1 MCPQE
6 DLITVSF
13 RLKSKED
20 RLFYSDLRISD
31 SQYIFIPVPENYE
44 FPTKRSVPFF
54 INLYDQTVE
63 EGNEDKLKEYPGHT
77 SGATYPYNRYC
88 TEHSS
93 GTVFAPSINTGG
105 TP

>member
-1 MCPQE
+1 MNW
-6 DLITVSF
+6 DSF
-13 RLKSKED
+13 ADIQHSVQMNFDGFIREWNN
-20 RLFYSDLRISD
+20 D
-31 SQYIFIPVPENYE
+31 SIYAEYE
-44 FPTKRSVPFF
+44 SRGKKLAESINATK
-54 INLYDQTVE
+54 VE